1 MTSASGVLLLMLL
14 SATAPAPE
22 GAAAAK
28 RPTNLVFI
36 MTDDQGA
43 WSLGCYG
50 NREAR
55 TTGVDRL
62 AADGIRFT
70 RAFAFT
76 PVCSPSR
83 ATFLTGRIPSQHG
96 IHDWIRYE
104 NAGDR
109 ARDCLADEV
118 LLSSTL
124 ARHGYTCGL
133 VGKWHLG
140 DSMHPHADYS
150 WWFALPQGSSAYQ
163 DAEVC
168 WKGEL
173 VKTRGYITDRITDQ
187 ALNFLD
193 ANKSRPFFLTVAYNA
208 PHSPYSGHPE
218 TLVSPFNECPFQSA
232 PDLDTHPWSIGN
244 VKQQRTV
251 GNLSQYY
258 AACSGIS
265 RGVERI
271 VDQLKQLGLTR
282 STLVVYTSDQ
292 GFCCGHHGLWGK
304 GNASNPRNMYDTSCQ
319 IPLIFLHPGRIAR
332 GRTTDVMFSAIDFVP
347 TVLDYLGLPPSTG
360 RNLAGRSFAAVLEGK
375 EWQGPDA
382 VFGEYGRTRMIRTGE
397 WKLVHRADG
406 GPHELYDL
414 RSDPGEEVNLAEKP
428 EHRPRL
434 VELRDRLRD
443 WFARYAEAGRDPIG
457 QEYLRPE

>member
-1 MTSASGVLLLMLL
+1 MTSTAGAILLTALA
-14 SATAPAPE
+14 ATAPAE
-22 GAAAAK
+22 SSR

-50 NREAR
+50 NDEAR
-55 TTGVDRL
+55 TAGVDRL
-62 AADGIRFT
+62 AAEGLRFT

-83 ATFLTGRIPSQHG
+83 ATFFTGRIPSQHG

-104 NAGDR
+104 NAGER
-109 ARDCLADEV
+109 ARYCLPDEV
-118 LLSSTL
+118 LLSTIL
-124 ARHGYTCGL
+124 ARHGYACGM

-140 DSMHPHADYS
+140 DSMTPHADHS
-150 WWFALPQGSSAYQ
+150 FWFALPQGSSAYQ
-163 DAEVC
+163 NAEVC

-173 VKTRGYITDRITDQ
+173 VQTSGYITDRITDQ

-193 ANKSRPFFLTVAYNA
+193 AHKQRPFFLTVSYNA
-208 PHSPYSGHPE
+208 PHSPYAGHPAA
-218 TLVSPFNECPFQSA
+218 LVDQFQDCPFTTA
-232 PDLDTHPWSIGN
+232 PDLDTHPWSISN
-244 VKQQRTV
+244 VRQQRTPKT
-251 GNLSQYY
+251 LSQYY

-271 VDQLKQLGLTR
+271 VDQLRQLGLTG

-292 GFCCGHHGLWGK
+292 GYCCGHHGLWGK

-319 IPLIFLHPGRIAR
+319 IPLIFHHPGRIGR
-332 GRTTDVMFSAIDFVP
+332 GKATDVMFSAIDFVP
-347 TVLDYLGLPPSTG
+347 TVLEYLRLPPSPG
-360 RNLAGRSFAAVLEGK
+360 RNLPGRSILPALEGK
-375 EWQGPDA
+375 EWDGPDA
-382 VFGEYGRTRMIRTGE
+382 VFGEYGRTRMIRTND

-414 RSDPGEEVNLAEKP
+414 QADPGEEANLAEKP
-428 EHRPRL
+428 EHKPRL
-434 VELRDRLRD
+434 IDLRDRLRE
-443 WFARYAEAGRDPIG
+443 WFAKYAESGSDPIG
-457 QEYLRPE
+457 NEYLRPE